1 MEKHTL
7 DDENDK
13 ATRSISIIREMLND
27 ESFKDEHRTL
37 YKFFTRKSKLDFVAV
52 ILIILQKSIKPLQL
66 VLNEFL
72 KKLNN
77 GVLVTKS
84 AFTQA
89 RRHLKPE
96 AFITL
101 NQRAVL
107 DVLYA
112 DDNFENAWG
121 FRLLAIDGSK
131 IHLPNVPEIND
142 EFGTLNFTNSK
153 NNKIIGQHGYGLIS
167 VMIDEINKTLIDACL
182 APAKAYEV
190 DLALEHIKQSRE
202 GDLILFDRNYPSYI
216 FLASLTKLGRHFTG
230 RCSKKSFKAARNR
243 FKQGVTNSNIVTLK
257 AEGTVKKRCQ
267 ELGLPEKIT
276 VRFVRVRLSTGEIEV
291 LVTSLLNEKKYTAQM
306 ELYNLR
312 WGVEGF
318 FGVIKERVKIE
329 NFTGKTVISIKQD
342 FFAIMFITGL

>member
-1 MEKHTL
+1 LH
-7 DDENDK
+7 
-13 ATRSISIIREMLND
+13 
-27 ESFKDEHRTL
+27 
-37 YKFFTRKSKLDFVAV
+37 
-52 ILIILQKSIKPLQL
+52 SIKPLQL
-66 VLNEFL
+66 VLNEFF

-142 EFGTLNFTNSK
+142 EFGTINFTNSK

-167 VMIDEINKTLIDACL
+167 VMIDEINKTIIDACL

-190 DLALEHIKQSRE
+190 DLALEHIK
-202 GDLILFDRNYPSYI
+202 
-216 FLASLTKLGRHFTG
+216 H
-230 RCSKKSFKAARNR
+230 
-243 FKQGVTNSNIVTLK
+243 TLS
-257 AEGTVKKRCQ
+257 G
-267 ELGLPEKIT
+267 
-276 VRFVRVRLSTGEIEV
+276 
-291 LVTSLLNEKKYTAQM
+291 
-306 ELYNLR
+306 
-312 WGVEGF
+312 
-318 FGVIKERVKIE
+318 
-329 NFTGKTVISIKQD
+329 
-342 FFAIMFITGL
+342 

>member
-131 IHLPNVPEIND
+131 IHLPNTPEINE
-142 EFGTLNFTNSK
+142 EFGTINFTNVLNK
-153 NNKIIGQHGYGLIS
+153 NIIGQHGYGLIS
-167 VMIDEINKTLIDACL
+167 VMYDVLNKIVILAVL

-190 DLALEHIKQSRE
+190 DLALEHIKHTLS
-202 GDLILFDRNYPSYI
+202 
-216 FLASLTKLGRHFTG
+216 GR
-230 RCSKKSFKAARNR
+230 
-243 FKQGVTNSNIVTLK
+243 LD
-257 AEGTVKKRCQ
+257 
-267 ELGLPEKIT
+267 
-276 VRFVRVRLSTGEIEV
+276 FV
-291 LVTSLLNEKKYTAQM
+291 
-306 ELYNLR
+306 
-312 WGVEGF
+312 
-318 FGVIKERVKIE
+318 
-329 NFTGKTVISIKQD
+329 
-342 FFAIMFITGL
+342 